1 MQKLNLFSLEE
12 KLIELNK
19 QIFTPQDLILLFEV
33 KKRAVDGFLSYNT
46 AKNKIVR
53 LRRGFYSLK
62 KNYLSPYLIANK
74 IYQPSYISFET
85 ALSYYGLIPETVY
98 SMTSASPKSTREFE
112 VKGIAYSYQT
122 IKKQAFA
129 GYVLQTIEENK
140 IYIATPEK
148 AMADYCYFISLGKR
162 NWNDRFD
169 LKKINTAKLREYLNL
184 FKRKR
189 LVQVIRRY
197 IPNI

>member
-12 KLIELNK
+12 KLAELHK

-33 KKRAVDGFLSYNT
+33 KKRAVEGFLSYNV
-46 AKNKIVR
+46 AKNKIVH
-53 LRRGFYSLK
+53 LRKGFYSLK

-98 SMTSASPKSTREFE
+98 TMTSATPKSTREFE
-112 VKGIAYSYQT
+112 VSGIVYSYQT
-122 IKKQAFA
+122 IKKDAFT
-129 GYVLQTIEENK
+129 GYVLQTIEDNK

-148 AMADYCYFISLGKR
+148 AMADYCYFMLLGKR
-162 NWNDRFD
+162 SWNDRFD
-169 LKKINTAKLREYLNL
+169 LKKINTSKLKEYLKL
-184 FKRKR
+184 FKKER
-189 LVQVIRRY
+189 LVQVVRRY
-197 IPNI
+197 ISNI